1 MISNS
6 HVSILCEI
14 VTIYCGN
21 NSSKDDA
28 VTMDMAVAMTMVRIR
43 LRDRDGVNPHSV

>member
-1 MISNS
+1 MPVI
-6 HVSILCEI
+6 CEI

-21 NSSKDDA
+21 ISSQDDA

-43 LRDRDGVNPHSV
+43 LRDRDGVHPHSA